1 MTTQR
6 TPRSDQQRRA
16 DETVRRILEAA
27 SARADELPE
36 ASPFLAVRLK
46 ARLAEERS
54 APNALEPVVAAAW
67 RALPAMV
74 LAASLLA
81 GWAGVESARVSHAQE
96 AVVASVVSDQGLGE
110 AALASM
116 LLGAAEQTP
125 GGGS

>member
-1 MTTQR
+1 MATQK

-36 ASPFLAVRLK
+36 ASPFLAARVK
-46 ARLAEERS
+46 ARAAEERP
-54 APNALEPVVAAAW
+54 APSTLEPVAAAAWRTLPAMVVAAA
-67 RALPAMV
+67 
-74 LAASLLA
+74 LLA

-96 AVVASVVSDQGLGE
+96 AMVASVVSDQGLGE

-125 GGGS
+125 GGDS